1 MQLTPAVPTRG
12 TNMADAA
19 SPARSIT
26 ELVSPAREATAC
38 DQRQRN
44 AANIGARTGSE
55 SNSMTKP
62 ISSAPI
68 TMHTPFETIAMMFVT
83 ATDAAHCL
91 PSRLSHSMI
100 GSPRC
105 KQTL

>member
-1 MQLTPAVPTRG
+1 
-12 TNMADAA
+12 
-19 SPARSIT
+19 
-26 ELVSPAREATAC
+26 
-38 DQRQRN
+38 
-44 AANIGARTGSE
+44 
-55 SNSMTKP
+55 MTKP